1 MLGPYIPLRG
11 SLVIMIKHNLK
22 KGYEIKL
29 AGKTE
34 KIVVEAEKPKLFAS
48 QPPDF
53 IGFKPRLEVEEG
65 SEVIIGTSLYYD
77 KQRPEI
83 KFVSPASGKVA
94 QINRGERRA
103 IVEVVIESD
112 NQNTA
117 IDFGKHTVAELE
129 LLNADDIRKQLLE
142 GGLWPVIRQ
151 RPFSKIAD
159 PGATPRDIF
168 ICAMDTAPLAAD
180 PEFLLQNE
188 DENFQAGINIL
199 KKLTEGILYLTVD
212 GSRDTHVSAIEKAQN
227 VEIHS
232 FIGKHPAGNVSVH
245 IHHIS
250 PINVGDIVWY
260 LYAADVALIGRLFL
274 TGVYPVERIVAV
286 AGSSAKAEARKY
298 YKTWVGTK
306 VQTLVNEGNMVDD
319 HVRYISGNVMNGRKL
334 TENGYLGFYD
344 RTLTVIPDSRKRVLF
359 GWLTPGL
366 KDESFSRLFL
376 SKIFPRKEYIKDTR
390 ILGGKR
396 AFVQTG
402 EYEKVLPMDILPMHL
417 VKSIMAEEIEDMLA
431 LGLLEVDEEDFAL
444 CSYICSSKI
453 HFGTYIRQGLDILE
467 KEG

>member
-1 MLGPYIPLRG
+1 
-11 SLVIMIKHNLK
+11 MIKHNLK

-34 KIVVEAEKPKLFAS
+34 KVVIDAELSKLYAS
-48 QPPDF
+48 QPIDF
-53 IGFKPRLEVEEG
+53 IGLKPRLEVEEG
-65 SEVIIGTSLYYD
+65 TTVKIGTPLYYD
-77 KQRPEI
+77 KQRPGI
-83 KFVSPASGKVA
+83 KFVSPASGKVV
-94 QINRGERRA
+94 QINRGERRT
-103 IVEVVIESD
+103 IMEVVVESD
-112 NQNTA
+112 DQNSA
-117 IDFGKHTVAELE
+117 VEFGKYSLDEIE
-129 LLNADDIRKQLLE
+129 KLNSDDLKKQLLE
-142 GGLWPVIRQ
+142 SGMWPVIRQ
-151 RPFSKIAD
+151 RPYSKIAD
-159 PGATPRDIF
+159 PDATPRDIF

-180 PEFLLQNE
+180 PEFLLENE
-188 DENFQAGINIL
+188 EENFRTGLIIL
-199 KKLTEGILYLTVD
+199 KKFTEGKLYITVD
-212 GSRDTHVSAIEKAQN
+212 GSRDTHVPAIEKAQD

-232 FIGKHPAGNVSVH
+232 FKGKHPAGNVSVH

-260 LYAADVALIGRLFL
+260 VYAADVAMIGKLFL
-274 TGVYPVERIVAV
+274 TGVYPVERIVAL
-286 AGSSAKAEARKY
+286 AGSSVKAEARKY
-298 YKTWVGTK
+298 YKTRVGTK
-306 VQTLVNEGNMVDD
+306 VQSLANEGDLID
-319 HVRYISGNVMNGRKL
+319 EHGRYISGNVMSGRKL

-376 SKIFPRKEYIKDTR
+376 SNLIPSKEYIKDTR
-390 ILGGKR
+390 IHGGKR
-396 AFVQTG
+396 AFIQTG

-444 CSYICSSKI
+444 CSYICPSKI
-453 HFGTYIRQGLDILE
+453 HFGSYIRQGLDVLE

>member
-1 MLGPYIPLRG
+1 
-11 SLVIMIKHNLK
+11 MIKHNLK
-22 KGYEIKL
+22 KGYDIKL

-34 KIVVEAEKPKLFAS
+34 KTVVEAENSKLFAS

-53 IGFKPRLEVEEG
+53 IGLKPRLEVEEG
-65 SEVIIGTSLYYD
+65 SEVKIGTPLYYD
-77 KQRPEI
+77 KLRPEV
-83 KFVSPASGKVA
+83 KFVSPASGKVV

-103 IVEVVIESD
+103 IMEVVVESD
-112 NQNTA
+112 NKDEA
-117 IDFGKHTVAELE
+117 VDFGKYAIADLE
-129 LLNADDIRKQLLE
+129 KLSADDIKKQLLE
-142 GGLWPVIRQ
+142 SGVWPVIRQ

-168 ICAMDTAPLAAD
+168 VCAMDTAPLAAD

-188 DENFQAGINIL
+188 DENFQAGLIVL
-199 KKLTEGILYLTVD
+199 KQLTEGTIYLTVD
-212 GSRDTHVSAIEKAQN
+212 ESRDSHVPAIEKAQN
-227 VEIHS
+227 VELHS
-232 FIGKHPAGNVSVH
+232 FKGKHPAGNVSVH
-245 IHHIS
+245 IHHIA

-260 LYAADVALIGRLFL
+260 VYAAEVALIGKLFL
-274 TGVYPVERIVAV
+274 SGVYPIERIVAV
-286 AGSSAKAEARKY
+286 SGSSVKDEARKY
-298 YKTWVGTK
+298 YKTRVGTK
-306 VQTLVNEGNMVDD
+306 VQALANEGNLLDD
-319 HVRYISGNVMNGRKL
+319 KGRYISGNVMSGRKL

-376 SKIFPRKEYIKDTR
+376 SKVFPSKEYIKDTR
-390 ILGGKR
+390 IHGGKR
-396 AFVQTG
+396 AFIQTG

-444 CSYICSSKI
+444 CSYICPSKI
-453 HFGTYIRQGLDILE
+453 HFGTYIRQGLDVLE